1 MDRYTQQ
8 ELILNGLSSI
18 NTEKDVLIEYDNYS
32 NFYSTQIVKFL
43 QFNNYKEVGN
53 RSVGKDLEVGLAE
66 WVKKSQEELD
76 SENLDLQIKRI
87 ENQFNIKISYEKN

>member
-1 MDRYTQQ
+1 MNRYTQQ

-18 NTEKDVLIEYDNYS
+18 DTEKDVSIEYDNYS

-43 QFNNYKEVGN
+43 QYNNYKEVGN
-53 RSVGKDLEVGLAE
+53 KSVGKDFEVGLAE

-76 SENLDLQIKRI
+76 SENMDLQIKRI